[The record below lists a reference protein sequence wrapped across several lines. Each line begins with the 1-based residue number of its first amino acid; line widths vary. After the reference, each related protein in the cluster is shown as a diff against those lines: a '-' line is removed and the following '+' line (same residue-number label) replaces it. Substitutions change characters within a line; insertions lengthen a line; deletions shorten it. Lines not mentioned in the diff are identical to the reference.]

1 MLPELLRFS
10 SASRLL
16 ELIPEELQNA
26 HRTDAPAAAAT
37 TAATTAASAA
47 TRAPVAAASADVW
60 DGWADANEADGLE
73 LEANNDSDDG
83 LDLTEMGL

>member
-37 TAATTAASAA
+37 TAASAA
-47 TRAPVAAASADVW
+47 TRAPEAAASADVW
-60 DGWADANEADGLE
+60 DGWADAHEADGLA
-73 LEANNDSDDG
+73 LEANNDSDDD